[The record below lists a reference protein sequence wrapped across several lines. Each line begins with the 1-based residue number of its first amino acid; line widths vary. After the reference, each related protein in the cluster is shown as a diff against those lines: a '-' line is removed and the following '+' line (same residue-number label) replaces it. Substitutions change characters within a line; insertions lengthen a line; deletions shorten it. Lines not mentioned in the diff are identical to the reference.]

1 MYFWG
6 KRSDW
11 KVSLDEFNYLSC
23 GGFVFFSN
31 YEWCL
36 RLSSLWRQHKASG
49 RSITA
54 TTQKVDGCVM
64 QMCVCCFLKWLYIQN
79 CLCIPQWSLYPTFEY
94 GVHFMLVSEYLAQFR
109 GCNINW
115 VWNHSYS
122 NRQLSSYFGTEYHA
136 HLTQMSFDVKF
147 QILSHSKV
155 LNLRCKKV
163 CQ

>member
-1 MYFWG
+1 MD
-6 KRSDW
+6 STT
-11 KVSLDEFNYLSC
+11 SLVEISSSFRIMNDA
-23 GGFVFFSN
+23 FVFVVYGGNIKLAAVALLLLPKKLMAALCKCACAAFWN
-31 YEWCL
+31 DYTF
-36 RLSSLWRQHKASG
+36 R
-49 RSITA
+49 I
-54 TTQKVDGCVM
+54 VCV
-64 QMCVCCFLKWLYIQN
+64 FLNGLYT
-79 CLCIPQWSLYPTFEY
+79 LLFDY

-109 GCNINW
+109 GCNISW